1 MGFKDYIPTFAKA
14 GSKIGS
20 GASGAASAISSLAGM
35 NVGAAGAAAIR
46 GIGGGASRLGKAD
59 ITPALKGTARV
70 TGKAAKGVGKGVL
83 GIGRGIIAAGEG
95 RGIIPD
101 WMKKLFGLGL
111 KFTFGLLIIGIV
123 IVSLILGFNWYQTGA
138 GGVGATHAQVAGKEV
153 GLPILTKLGLRDAYL
168 AVVSP
173 EKLLVQSSFESDIEK
188 NAANVNLGV
197 RIKNFEAI
205 GKIFAAEAFSMVG
218 TIEVE
223 SLPDAIELLV
233 TCTME
238 DYQNDFPVA
247 AEISLPGS
255 FSNIARIH
263 KGIKEVIQATCT
275 FPEGVRIEDSDQVIT
290 AKQAAMH
297 VAYNFETK
305 ASHKTYVL
313 DFNELQKFKSGNQD
327 PFDFYKVSDPQL
339 TGKRTIR
346 SKATPG
352 PINLAIGTY
361 QSQPFTQDTPY
372 WLGVTIAN
380 NAEWRG
386 NLQKLNSLELQ
397 VPDFISLESDPEF
410 GAGAKSAT
418 CDFASTGETI
428 QDGDLKYKV
437 YALKDEVLEKVN
449 KDCDIK
455 SLKDT
460 VLTRKI
466 CIDLFKI
473 SLDFR
478 CRFKLSK
485 ELQSPTLTYDAIG
498 AKAKYI
504 YETERNA
511 AVNVVKL
518 PTEIA

>member
-1 MGFKDYIPTFAKA
+1 MALKDYIPTFAKA
-14 GSKIGS
+14 GSKISS
-20 GASGAASAISSLAGM
+20 GASGAASAISSAARM
-35 NVGAAGAAAIR
+35 DIGAASAAAIR
-46 GIGGGASRLGKAD
+46 GIGSGASRLGKAD
-59 ITPALKGTARV
+59 VTPALKGTARV
-70 TGKAAKGVGKGVL
+70 TGKVAGGVGRGVL
-83 GIGRGIIAAGEG
+83 GVGRKIIQAGEG

-101 WMKKLFGLGL
+101 WVKKIFGLGL

-123 IVSLILGFNWYQTGA
+123 IVTLILGFNWYQTGV
-138 GGVGATHAQVAGKEV
+138 GGVGVTHAQVAGKEV

-173 EKLLVQSSFESDIEK
+173 EQLLVQSSFESDIEK

-197 RIKNFEAI
+197 RIKNFETI
-205 GKIFAAEAFSMVG
+205 GKVFTDQAFSMVG
-218 TIEVE
+218 TIEAE
-223 SLPDAIELLV
+223 SLPDAIELFV
-233 TCTME
+233 TCNME
-238 DYQNDFPVA
+238 DYQNNFPVP
-247 AEISLPGS
+247 AEISLPGAV
-255 FSNIARIH
+255 NNLARIN

-290 AKQAAMH
+290 AKQASMH

-313 DFNELQKFKSGNQD
+313 DIGELQKFKSRDQD

-339 TGKRTIR
+339 TGKRTIK

-410 GAGAKSAT
+410 GRSAQPAT
-418 CDFASTGETI
+418 CDFTSTGKTI
-428 QDGDLKYKV
+428 QDGNLKYKV
-437 YALKDEVLEKVN
+437 YELKNEVLEKVN
-449 KDCDIK
+449 KNCDIK

-460 VLTRKI
+460 VLTRQT

-485 ELQSPTLTYDAIG
+485 DLQSPTLTYDAIG

-504 YETERNA
+504 YETEKNA
-511 AVNVVKL
+511 AVNIVKI
-518 PTEIA
+518 PTGIA